1 MSETDTKPETRD
13 EAGKKSRIGSR
24 LCDRPEFKSKPKPL
38 TFKRDALVSE
48 AIAAM
53 AARDFGSVV
62 IVDADN
68 RVEGVLTERDV
79 LKRIVNEG
87 VDPKQTKLE
96 DVMTKDPRTARE
108 TDDMV
113 DWLRMMSNERFRRL
127 PVVDEDGKLLQ
138 VLTQGDFVSYTWPD
152 LLFQATQLGKATFL
166 RNFQPSV
173 MVAGVVI
180 YPIILLAVFGLIAR

>member
-1 MSETDTKPETRD
+1 MSETATQPEPREGAKKTR
-13 EAGKKSRIGSR
+13 AGSR
-24 LCDRPEFKSKPKPL
+24 LCDRPEFTSKPRPL
-38 TFKRDALVSE
+38 TFPRDAKVSE
-48 AIAAM
+48 AISAM

-62 IVDADN
+62 IVDPEN

-87 VDPKQTKLE
+87 LDPTQTKLE
-96 DVMTKDPRTARE
+96 DVMTTNPRTARE

-166 RNFQPSV
+166 RNFQPAEIGRASCRERV
-173 MVAGVVI
+173 FPVV
-180 YPIILLAVFGLIAR
+180 

>member
-1 MSETDTKPETRD
+1 MSETDTKPEPRED
-13 EAGKKSRIGSR
+13 AAKKPRIGSR

-38 TFKRDALVSE
+38 TFARDALVSD
-48 AIAAM
+48 AVSAM
-53 AARDFGSVV
+53 AQNDFGSVV
-62 IVDADN
+62 IVDAEN
-68 RVEGVLTERDV
+68 RVQGVLTERDV

-87 VDPKQTKLE
+87 RDPRQTKLE
-96 DVMTKDPRTARE
+96 DVMTADPRTARE

-152 LLFQATQLGKATFL
+152 LFFQATQLGKATFL
-166 RNFQPSV
+166 RNFQPAV

-180 YPIILLAVFGLIAR
+180 YPIIVLAVFGLIAG